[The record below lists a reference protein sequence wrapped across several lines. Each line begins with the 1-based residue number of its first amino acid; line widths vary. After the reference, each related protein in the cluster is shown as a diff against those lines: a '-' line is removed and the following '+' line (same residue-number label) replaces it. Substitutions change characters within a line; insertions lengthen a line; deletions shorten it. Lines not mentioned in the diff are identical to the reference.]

1 MLVTSRDRM
10 FGKALVSALWVLVLG
25 IGQGCDGNGDRKQE
39 SGSKP
44 PGSES
49 GASGQEFP
57 SRIVSLVP
65 STTQILLALGAK
77 SLLVGRTDYDTAYVV
92 AHLPSVGGGLQPSME
107 TLVFLEPDLVIR
119 FAGDSDRTTP
129 ARLDDLGIAHL
140 AVRPDRIAD
149 VRALTEELG
158 HLTGRETEAAS
169 LIDEMNATLAEI
181 RRRIQGRE
189 AVKVAYVLGDH
200 PPWVAGPDTFI
211 NELLV
216 AAGGEN
222 VFSDLTGLYGPVS
235 PEEFLVRKI
244 DLILTPEGGAV
255 VLPNSEIPVARV
267 SPSVEI
273 PGPYLALSAWEL
285 AAIMH
290 PEVFR

>member
-1 MLVTSRDRM
+1 MNSLGRM
-10 FGKALVSALWVLVLG
+10 FGKALVPALCVLAFW
-25 IGQGCDGNGDRKQE
+25 IGQGCDGGGAERQE
-39 SGSKP
+39 ANSRP
-44 PGSES
+44 PGSET
-49 GASGQEFP
+49 GASGQEHP
-57 SRIVSLVP
+57 SRIVSLIP
-65 STTQILLALGAK
+65 SATQILLALGAQD
-77 SLLVGRTDYDTAYVV
+77 LLVGRTEYDTAQVL

-119 FAGDSDRTTP
+119 FAGDSDRSTP

-140 AVRPDRIAD
+140 EVQPDRIAD
-149 VRALTEELG
+149 VQALTEELG
-158 HLTGRETEAAS
+158 DLTGREAEAAS
-169 LIDEMNATLAEI
+169 LIDRMDATFEEI
-181 RRRIQGRE
+181 RTRLQGRIP
-189 AVKVAYVLGDH
+189 VRVAYVLGDH

-211 NELLV
+211 HELLV

-255 VLPNSEIPVARV
+255 ILPNSEIPVV
-267 SPSVEI
+267 YVPPSFEI
-273 PGPYLALSAWEL
+273 PGPDLARSAWEL